1 VVVGVDNLLEAEP
14 LANCI
19 VVEETCLGTAA
30 SAGILAEREAAL
42 ELPGPSCAP

>member
-1 VVVGVDNLLEAEP
+1 VAVGVGNPLEAEP

-19 VVEETCLGTAA
+19 AVEETRLGTAA

-42 ELPGPSCAP
+42 EVSGPSCAP